1 MRTAATFMRLS
12 QATSFCATFR
22 PVGRPA
28 LTRYKDCLEIPI
40 SLAACAG
47 PTRLSFR
54 IASMFM
60 DECLAWYIF
69 LVKCNF
75 TLTIFFFALPA
86 YDKCLIDR
94 RAS

>member
-47 PTRLSFR
+47 PTRLSLR

-75 TLTIFFFALPA
+75 TVNIFLITQVA
-86 YDKCLIDR
+86 YDKSMVDR